1 MVHTRNPVSLS
12 LCRQKAAYIYY
23 GKATEEYRHALGVI
37 TVKRAVVGPIIVCA
51 LLLWAVCPV
60 FLGSPEQ
67 VLALAVNPS
76 TNSDCPT
83 ESACFTLEFQNRG
96 PWPIAI
102 DIVDL
107 QFYPSL
113 IGPSVSINW
122 LGPEPERNLQLMPFS
137 GHTYIFWIK
146 IMGGFGPPDKVY
158 AILTANVTVLYVPHY
173 VVLHSGKR

>member
-1 MVHTRNPVSLS
+1 VFPSH
-12 LCRQKAAYIYY
+12 CQKTAYIYY
-23 GKATEEYRHALGVI
+23 GKATEEYRHLLGV
-37 TVKRAVVGPIIVCA
+37 TTMKRAVVGLVIVCA
-51 LLLWAVCPV
+51 VLLWAVSPI
-60 FLGSPEQ
+60 FLGSPEH
-67 VLALAVNPS
+67 VLMLAVNAS

-83 ESACFTLEFQNRG
+83 DSACFTLEFQNRG

-102 DIVDL
+102 NVVDL

-122 LGPEPERNLQLMPFS
+122 SGPEPGKNLMLMPFS

-158 AILTANVTVLYVPHY
+158 AILAANATVLYVPHY

>member
-1 MVHTRNPVSLS
+1 MDDRVSLP
-12 LCRQKAAYIYY
+12 LCCQKTAYIYY
-23 GKATEEYRHALGVI
+23 GKATEGYCEAPGVT
-37 TVKRAVVGPIIVCA
+37 TVNRTAVGLIVACVV
-51 LLLWAVCPV
+51 LLWAVFPI

-67 VLALAVNPS
+67 VLTLAVSPS

-83 ESACFTLEFQNRG
+83 GSACFTLEFQNRG
-96 PWPIAI
+96 PWPMAI

-122 LGPEPERNLQLMPFS
+122 LGPEPGKNLLLMPFS

-146 IMGGFGPPDKVY
+146 IMGGFGPPDRVY